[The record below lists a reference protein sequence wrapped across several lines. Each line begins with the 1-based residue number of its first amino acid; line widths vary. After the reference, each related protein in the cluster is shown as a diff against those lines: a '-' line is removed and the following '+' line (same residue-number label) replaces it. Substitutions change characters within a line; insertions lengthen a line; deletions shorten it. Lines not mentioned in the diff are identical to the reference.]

1 MTANAGIR
9 RGNGTHGRATVE
21 PNSDPV
27 SITFD
32 DDADVGIDVKAWWV
46 SEPRQL
52 CQIFTPWGR
61 TFVVSGT
68 RLIRCRSR

>member
-27 SITFD
+27 SVTFD

-46 SEPRQL
+46 SEPRQ
-52 CQIFTPWGR
+52 
-61 TFVVSGT
+61 
-68 RLIRCRSR
+68 